1 MYDGVTKRTGTEIGT
16 DKLKIIFL
24 PVNSNRLSVCE
35 LVYLDL
41 WPRQGA
47 LVREKLWALKARV
60 ETIPYEDRVENV
72 EEA

>member
-1 MYDGVTKRTGTEIGT
+1 MCSICESGIAQGYAV
-16 DKLKIIFL
+16 LAVA
-24 PVNSNRLSVCE
+24 VNSNRLSVCE